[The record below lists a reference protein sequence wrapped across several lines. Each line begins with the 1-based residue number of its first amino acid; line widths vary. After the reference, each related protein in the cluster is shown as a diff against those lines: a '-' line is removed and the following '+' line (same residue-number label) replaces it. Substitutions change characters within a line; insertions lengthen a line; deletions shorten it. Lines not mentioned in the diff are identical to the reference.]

1 MITSEQLAAGRN
13 ALAAAGYAIAQGAAK
28 TKFAAGES
36 LTAGTYIPEFGIGTP
51 VPALLMPAR
60 GKNGRAF
67 AALSFKCGER
77 TVKISVSSFYNSIRV
92 VAGANP
98 ATLAQDAKWAGE
110 AAQPTANYYRYG
122 GISDMPSEDVPSED
136 GNGTVAMYVPTA
148 FTLTTEVVYV
158 APRFVEG
165 SNTPVFDEQ
174 CSLRKALVVADYQ
187 KFPDT
192 NARR

>member
-13 ALAAAGYAIAQGAAK
+13 ALAAAGYCVARDAAK
-28 TKFAAGES
+28 SKFAAGES
-36 LTAGTYIPEFGIGTP
+36 LTAGTYVPEFGIGTP

-60 GKNGRAF
+60 GKNGRAY

-77 TVKISVSSFYNSIRV
+77 IAKISVSSFYNSIRV
-92 VAGANP
+92 VTGANP
-98 ATLAQDAKWAGE
+98 ATLAKDAKWAGE

-122 GISDMPSEDVPSED
+122 GMSDMPSEDVPAE
-136 GNGTVAMYVPTA
+136 NGSGTIAMYVPTT
-148 FTLTTEVVYV
+148 FTLTTSVVYV

-165 SNTPVFDEQ
+165 SNTPIFDEQ
-174 CSLRKALVVADYQ
+174 CALRKALVVADYQ
-187 KFPDT
+187 QFPDT